1 MFLFASLGSG
11 SEGNSFLIK
20 TDKTIFMVDCGF
32 NYKETENRLS
42 ELGLTFSDINHIL
55 ITHEHEDHMRAI
67 KMIIKKEKIQISCSY
82 GTAKKIGI
90 VDEVNIINP
99 GDIVVDN
106 DLQVEVVPVPHDARE
121 PCHYVFKKDTLKI
134 GIITDFGS
142 LTPKIIESY
151 SNLNYLV
158 VEANHDANLLMKSS
172 YPTSLKNRI
181 FGKLGH
187 ANNDLTFDLISQIK
201 KDKLK
206 KIIFC
211 HLSKQ
216 NNQKE
221 IIKHTVKEYF
231 DKFQCEFISQENI
244 FKWSEIK

>member
-99 GDIVVDN
+99 GDILIDN

-244 FKWSEIK
+244 FNWSEIK

>member
-42 ELGLTFSDINHIL
+42 GLGLTFSDINHIL

-99 GDIVVDN
+99 GDILVDN

-231 DKFQCEFISQENI
+231 DKFKCEFISQENI
-244 FKWSEIK
+244 FNWSEIK

>member
-42 ELGLTFSDINHIL
+42 GLGLTFSDINHIL

-231 DKFQCEFISQENI
+231 DKFKCEFISQENI
-244 FKWSEIK
+244 FNWSEIK

>member
-99 GDIVVDN
+99 GDILVDN

-172 YPTSLKNRI
+172 YPTILKNRI

-244 FKWSEIK
+244 FNWSEIK

>member
-106 DLQVEVVPVPHDARE
+106 DLQAEAVPVPHDARE

-151 SNLNYLV
+151 SNLNLAPLRFGAKYSMPAKIPMFPLKYLLTLNSPPCPV
-158 VEANHDANLLMKSS
+158 VSNCLLPASKNRSRGFLNSPYDKSPHPRPTVISKSS
-172 YPTSLKNRI
+172 
-181 FGKLGH
+181 F
-187 ANNDLTFDLISQIK
+187 A
-201 KDKLK
+201 
-206 KIIFC
+206 
-211 HLSKQ
+211 
-216 NNQKE
+216 
-221 IIKHTVKEYF
+221 V
-231 DKFQCEFISQENI
+231 
-244 FKWSEIK
+244 

>member
-42 ELGLTFSDINHIL
+42 GLGLTFSDINHIL

-158 VEANHDANLLMKSS
+158 VEANHDTNLLMKSS
-172 YPTSLKNRI
+172 YPTILKNRI

-244 FKWSEIK
+244 FNWSEIK

>member
-99 GDIVVDN
+99 GDIIVDN
-106 DLQVEVVPVPHDARE
+106 DLQAEVVPVPHDARE

-231 DKFQCEFISQENI
+231 DKFKCEFISQENI
-244 FKWSEIK
+244 FNWSEIK

>member
-99 GDIVVDN
+99 GDILVDN
-106 DLQVEVVPVPHDARE
+106 DIQVEVVPVPHDARE

-244 FKWSEIK
+244 FNWSEIK

>member
-99 GDIVVDN
+99 GDTLIDN

-244 FKWSEIK
+244 FNWSEIK

>member
-32 NYKETENRLS
+32 NYKETVNRLS

-82 GTAKKIGI
+82 GTAKKIGV

-99 GDIVVDN
+99 GDTLVDN
-106 DLQVEVVPVPHDARE
+106 DLQVEVVPVPHDASE

-172 YPTSLKNRI
+172 YPTILKNRI

-221 IIKHTVKEYF
+221 IIKQTVKEYF

-244 FKWSEIK
+244 FNWSEIK

>member
-216 NNQKE
+216 NNRKE
-221 IIKHTVKEYF
+221 IIQHTVKEYF

-244 FKWSEIK
+244 FNWSEIK

>member
-106 DLQVEVVPVPHDARE
+106 DLRVEVVPVPHDARE

-158 VEANHDANLLMKSS
+158 VEANHDTNLLMKSS
-172 YPTSLKNRI
+172 YPTILKNRI

-244 FKWSEIK
+244 FNWSEIK

>member
-11 SEGNSFLIK
+11 SEGNSFLVK

-99 GDIVVDN
+99 GDILVDN

-244 FKWSEIK
+244 FNWSEIK

>member
-20 TDKTIFMVDCGF
+20 TNKTIFMVDCGF

-99 GDIVVDN
+99 GDILVDN
-106 DLQVEVVPVPHDARE
+106 DLQVQVVPVPHDARE

-142 LTPKIIESY
+142 LTSKIIESY

-244 FKWSEIK
+244 FNWSEIK

>member
-99 GDIVVDN
+99 GDILVDN

-158 VEANHDANLLMKSS
+158 VESNHDANLLMKSS

-244 FKWSEIK
+244 FNWSEIK

>member
-99 GDIVVDN
+99 GDILVDN

-158 VEANHDANLLMKSS
+158 VEANHDANLLMTSS
-172 YPTSLKNRI
+172 YPTILKNRI

-244 FKWSEIK
+244 FNWSEIK

>member
-1 MFLFASLGSG
+1 M
-11 SEGNSFLIK
+11 
-20 TDKTIFMVDCGF
+20 
-32 NYKETENRLS
+32 
-42 ELGLTFSDINHIL
+42 
-55 ITHEHEDHMRAI
+55 
-67 KMIIKKEKIQISCSY
+67 
-82 GTAKKIGI
+82 
-90 VDEVNIINP
+90 
-99 GDIVVDN
+99 
-106 DLQVEVVPVPHDARE
+106 VPVPHDARE

-158 VEANHDANLLMKSS
+158 VEANHDANLLMKSP
-172 YPTSLKNRI
+172 YPASLKNRI
-181 FGKLGH
+181 LGKLGH

-221 IIKHTVKEYF
+221 IIKHTVKQYF

-244 FKWSEIK
+244 FNWSEIK

>member
-172 YPTSLKNRI
+172 YPISLKNRI

-244 FKWSEIK
+244 FNWSEIK

>member
-67 KMIIKKEKIQISCSY
+67 KMIIKKKKIQISCSY

-158 VEANHDANLLMKSS
+158 VEANHDANLLMTSS
-172 YPTSLKNRI
+172 YPTILKNRI

-244 FKWSEIK
+244 FNWSEIK

>member
-142 LTPKIIESY
+142 LTPKIIQSY

-244 FKWSEIK
+244 FNWSEIK

>member
-99 GDIVVDN
+99 GDILVDN

-231 DKFQCEFISQENI
+231 DKFKCEFISQENI
-244 FKWSEIK
+244 FNWSEIK

>member
-221 IIKHTVKEYF
+221 IIKHTVKQYF

-244 FKWSEIK
+244 FNWSEIK

>member
-244 FKWSEIK
+244 FNWSEIK

>member
-158 VEANHDANLLMKSS
+158 VEANHDANLLMTSS
-172 YPTSLKNRI
+172 YPTILKNRI

-244 FKWSEIK
+244 FNWSEIK

>member
-99 GDIVVDN
+99 GDTLVGN

-231 DKFQCEFISQENI
+231 DKFKCEFISQENI
-244 FKWSEIK
+244 FNWSEIK

>member
-99 GDIVVDN
+99 GDTLVDN

-231 DKFQCEFISQENI
+231 DKFKCEFISQENI
-244 FKWSEIK
+244 FNWSEIK

>member
-67 KMIIKKEKIQISCSY
+67 KMIIKKKKIQISCSY

-99 GDIVVDN
+99 GDILVDN

-172 YPTSLKNRI
+172 YPAILKNRI

-221 IIKHTVKEYF
+221 IIKHTVKQYF

-244 FKWSEIK
+244 FNWSEIK

>member
-67 KMIIKKEKIQISCSY
+67 KMIIKKEKIQISCTY

-244 FKWSEIK
+244 FNWSEIK

>member
-42 ELGLTFSDINHIL
+42 RLGLTFSDINHIL

-99 GDIVVDN
+99 GDIVIDN

-158 VEANHDANLLMKSS
+158 VEANHDTNLLMKSS
-172 YPTSLKNRI
+172 YPTILKNRI

-244 FKWSEIK
+244 FNWSEIK